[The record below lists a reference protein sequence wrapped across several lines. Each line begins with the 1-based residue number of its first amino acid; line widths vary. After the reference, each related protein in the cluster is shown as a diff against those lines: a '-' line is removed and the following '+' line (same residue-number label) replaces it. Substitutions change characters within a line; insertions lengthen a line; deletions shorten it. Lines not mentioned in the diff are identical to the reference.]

1 MHPQTF
7 VRADLTDRTDVE
19 LLVRTFYLRAFHD
32 DLIGTIFVDVAQLDL
47 AAHLPVM
54 CDFWE
59 TVLFR
64 AGLYRRNAFN
74 VHGEVDARFRLHVE
88 HFLRWLEL
96 WTSTVDT
103 LFAGEKAERAKVQA
117 ARIAWSMSRR
127 LNGDAASQPLAI
139 ARKPVRAER
148 ERAITPA
155 TN

>member
-1 MHPQTF
+1 MDQQTIA
-7 VRADLTDRTDVE
+7 RTDLSDRSDVE

-32 DLIGTIFVDVAQLDL
+32 DLIGTIFVDVVKLDL

-74 VHGEVDARFRLHVE
+74 VHGEVDAKFRLQVE
-88 HFLRWLEL
+88 HFVRWLEL

-103 LFAGEKAERAKVQA
+103 LFVGEKAERAKVQA

-139 ARKPVRAER
+139 PRKPVRAER
-148 ERAITPA
+148 ERTAARA
-155 TN
+155 TA